1 MRTLLGF
8 CSLLFVLACQSP
20 SAEPDTAKAV
30 KVLNTTAPTDK
41 LSDYWYQ
48 GKAEITSYSLLQNRY
63 KDVHPGSAVL
73 VFVTEDFLTDKQ
85 VKNDNYTNPNSI
97 PILKMNRVE
106 AFPTGL
112 YDYHIMTSTFT
123 PAEPA
128 VNPNTLKVTNST
140 TEWCGQVFTQLNYNK
155 GYYKSQSFSYF
166 ENEGDQ
172 STKVK
177 AALLEDEILNR
188 IRMNP
193 QALPTGKVDMLPST
207 TYIRLTH
214 KPFEKVTATNTMA
227 AYEGDEFEG
236 EELMVYTIEYPS
248 FDRVLEIVFEREAPY
263 EITGWKDTYPSMFDR
278 QPRSSIAK
286 RKKSLMNA
294 YWSKNSLSD
303 MALRAELGL
312 D

>member
-1 MRTLLGF
+1 MKTLLGF
-8 CSLLFVLACQSP
+8 FSLLFLLACQSP
-20 SAEPDTAKAV
+20 STKVDSTSAV
-30 KVLNTTAPTDK
+30 KVVDKSTPADK

-48 GKAEITSYSLLQNRY
+48 GKAEITSYTLSQNRY
-63 KDVHPGSAVL
+63 KDVHPGNAVL

-123 PAEPA
+123 PAELAKHPH
-128 VNPNTLKVTNST
+128 TLKVTNST
-140 TEWCGQVFTQLNYNK
+140 TEWCGQVFTQLNYDK
-155 GYYKSQSFSYF
+155 GHYKSQMFSYF

-172 STKVK
+172 QTKVK

-188 IRMNP
+188 IRINP
-193 QALPTGKVDMLPST
+193 QALPTGKVDMLPGT
-207 TYIRLTH
+207 TYARLTH
-214 KPFEKVTATNTMA
+214 KPFEKVTAMNTMM
-227 AYEGDEFEG
+227 AYEGSEFEG
-236 EELMVYTIEYPS
+236 EGLMVYKIEYPS
-248 FDRVLEIVFEREAPY
+248 FDRVLEIVFEREAPHK
-263 EITGWKDTYPSMFDR
+263 IAGWRDTYPSMFDR
-278 QPRSSIAK
+278 QPRTSIAK

>member
-8 CSLLFVLACQSP
+8 CSLLFVRACQSP

-188 IRMNP
+188 IRINP

-263 EITGWKDTYPSMFDR
+263 EIAGWKDTYPSMFDR

>member
-188 IRMNP
+188 IRINP

-236 EELMVYTIEYPS
+236 EELMIYTIEYPS

-263 EITGWKDTYPSMFDR
+263 EIAGWKDTYPSMFDR

>member
-263 EITGWKDTYPSMFDR
+263 EIAGWKDTYPSMFDR

>member
-20 SAEPDTAKAV
+20 SAEPDKAKAV

-166 ENEGDQ
+166 EKEGDQ

-188 IRMNP
+188 IRINP
-193 QALPTGKVDMLPST
+193 QALPTGKVDMLPGT
-207 TYIRLTH
+207 TYTRLTH

-236 EELMVYTIEYPS
+236 EELMVYTIEYPA

-263 EITGWKDTYPSMFDR
+263 AIAGWKDTYPSMFDR